1 MAEVPHL
8 SSISAWLVL
17 SLPFLTPL
25 CRLSCIPQWS
35 NNLKGI
41 NGALDSMNP
50 GSGDLL
56 SLSDPTAQLSP
67 TVLCQGG
74 CQDSQWSPNLKGE
87 PQYPAV
93 PEDSVFTRMQTSQS
107 SLPAKNI
114 LYFT

>member
-1 MAEVPHL
+1 
-8 SSISAWLVL
+8 
-17 SLPFLTPL
+17 
-25 CRLSCIPQWS
+25 
-35 NNLKGI
+35 
-41 NGALDSMNP
+41 MNP